1 MDAEVLEYLRTI
13 CPKKTYHPGEIIFG
27 QGEDATEMYYLEH
40 GLSLT
45 YSIMEDGRE
54 RNILI
59 SWPGRIF
66 GASTIFEQV
75 PRRASAIAL
84 KRCEVLVIGRAAY
97 LDCCEK
103 CPRFQTDMIIELSR
117 DIGIL
122 FEELAD
128 SSLLTTEIKVARF
141 LCRRMVKGQ
150 HTMVDG
156 RFNLKYTQDF
166 IANVLGISRLSV
178 NQSLSSLSGMG
189 YISTSYGSITIHQPE
204 ALRSYAY
211 GGSHSSPAG

>member
-1 MDAEVLEYLRTI
+1 MDAEVLDYLRTI
-13 CPKKTYHPGEIIFG
+13 CPKRTYHPGEIIFG
-27 QGEDATEMYYLEH
+27 QGDEATEMFYLEH

-45 YSIMEDGRE
+45 YSILEDGRE

-66 GASTIFEQV
+66 GASTIFENV

-84 KRCEVLVIGRAAY
+84 KRCEVLVIGRTAY
-97 LDCCEK
+97 MDCCEK
-103 CPRFQTDMIIELSR
+103 CPRFRTDMIIELSR

-122 FEELAD
+122 FEELVD
-128 SSLLTTEIKVARF
+128 SSLLTTEIQVARF
-141 LCRRMVKGQ
+141 LCRRTVKGQ
-150 HTMVDG
+150 HTVVDG
-156 RFNLKYTQDF
+156 KFNLKYTQDF

-178 NQSLSSLSGMG
+178 NQSLSALSSKG
-189 YISTSYGSITIHQPE
+189 YISTSYGSITILDPE

-211 GGSHSSPAG
+211 NGA